1 MSEIFKV
8 KDAVFKGGTHIMGI
22 LNATPDSFFFGSRV
36 GDDAVEKARKMLDQ
50 GAEIIDIGGQSTAPG
65 AKPISALEEMSR
77 TLPIVEDL
85 RREFPSA
92 ILSVDTFY
100 PEVADACLSAGAD
113 MINDVTGL
121 KDREVAKIVAR
132 HGASVCIMHNR
143 RGSKVKD
150 MWLDKQAGL
159 LNSVNV
165 ALDEGIDENKI
176 LLDGGIGFNL
186 SRDEDV
192 ELLKN
197 YGRLGYFGYPLLLGT
212 SRKSFL
218 GGEPE
223 TRLTATLETTA
234 YAKKIG
240 VLFVRV
246 HDVKENKYMLED

>member
-8 KDAVFKGGTHIMGI
+8 KDAVFEDGTHIMGI
-22 LNATPDSFFFGSRV
+22 LNATPDSFFFGSRA
-36 GDDAVEKARKMLDQ
+36 GDDAVEKARKMLEQ
-50 GAEIIDIGGQSTAPG
+50 GAEIIDIGGQSTAPE

-77 TLPIVEDL
+77 TLPVVENL

-100 PEVADACLSAGAD
+100 PEVAEACLGAGAD

-121 KDREVAKIVAR
+121 KDREVAKIIAR
-132 HGASVCIMHNR
+132 YDASVCIMHNR
-143 RGSKVKD
+143 RGSKVKNL
-150 MWLDKQAGL
+150 WFDKQTGL

-197 YGRLGYFGYPLLLGT
+197 YGRLGYLGYPLLLGT

-234 YAKKIG
+234 FAKKIG

>member
-1 MSEIFKV
+1 MSDLFRV
-8 KDAVFKGGTHIMGI
+8 KDAVFSDGTHIMGI

-36 GDDAVEKARKMLDQ
+36 GDSAVDKVRKMLEQ
-50 GAEIIDIGGQSTAPG
+50 GAEIIDIGGQSTAPN
-65 AKPISALEEMSR
+65 AKPVSALEEMTR
-77 TLPIVEDL
+77 TLPVVEEL
-85 RREFPSA
+85 RDAFPTA

-100 PEVADACLSAGAD
+100 PEVADACLGAGAD

-121 KDREVAKIVAR
+121 ADREMAKIIAR
-132 HGASVCIMHNR
+132 YSASVCIMHNR

-150 MWLDKQAGL
+150 MWTDKELGL
-159 LNSVNV
+159 MRSVST
-165 ALDEGIDENKI
+165 ALDAGIDENKI
-176 LLDGGIGFNL
+176 ILDGGIGFNL

-197 YGRLGYFGYPLLLGT
+197 YRRLGYLGYPLLLGT

-223 TRLTATLETTA
+223 TRLTATLDTTKF
-234 YAKKIG
+234 AKKIG

-246 HDVKENKYMLED
+246 HDVKENKMMLED